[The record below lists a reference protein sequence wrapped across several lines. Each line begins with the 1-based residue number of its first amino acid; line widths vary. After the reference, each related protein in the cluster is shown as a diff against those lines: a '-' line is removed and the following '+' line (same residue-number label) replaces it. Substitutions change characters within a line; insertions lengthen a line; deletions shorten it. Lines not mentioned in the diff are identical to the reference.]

1 MAEATADNRSAT
13 MNTPQQLAA
22 FDLGLRDR
30 VAVITGAG
38 SGIGQ
43 ATALAFAAAG
53 ARVAALGRSVAKVEQ
68 TVRQIEAA
76 GGRALAIACDVANA
90 DSVAEA
96 AQRSEAALGACDV
109 LVNNAGVIVPGP
121 LETLSLEAWN
131 AAIATNLTG
140 CFLCSQ
146 AFARQMRPRGRGALV
161 HISSIGGLHPS
172 ANAGAYSASKAAVVM
187 LSRQLSIEWGPQGI
201 RSNVVNPGM
210 TVTPLTQARYEQPG
224 NMERLSKAV
233 PAGRLGQP
241 EDAAQT
247 VLFLA
252 SDRAAYINGQ
262 DITVDGGFG
271 NMLMSLVPRGEYRAS

>member
-121 LETLSLEAWN
+121 LETLTLDAWN

-146 AFARQMRPRGRGALV
+146 AFSRQMRPRGRGALV

-172 ANAGAYSASKAAVVM
+172 VNAGAYSASKAAVVM